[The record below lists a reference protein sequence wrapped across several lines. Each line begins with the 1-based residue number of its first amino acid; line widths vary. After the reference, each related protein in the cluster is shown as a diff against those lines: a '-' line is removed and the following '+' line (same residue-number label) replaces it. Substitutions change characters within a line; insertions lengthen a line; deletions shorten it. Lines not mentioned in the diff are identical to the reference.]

1 MPAGQVVNV
10 IVCSSAVPSG
20 GATAAGGLLAYGA
33 CPAGQTAYMVPAYLP
48 FSDSASYIDG
58 IMRPFDPAIAG
69 GIFGFGFGVV
79 VFFYLLGL
87 KGSVLIK
94 PFWSG
99 WGR

>member
-10 IVCSSAVPSG
+10 VVCSPTLPAG
-20 GATAAGGLLAYGA
+20 GATAATGLLSYGA
-33 CPAGQTAYMVPAYLP
+33 CPSGQTAYMVPSYLP
-48 FSDSASYIDG
+48 FSDSSGYIDG
-58 IMRPFDPAIAG
+58 LARPFDPTVAG

-79 VFFYLLGL
+79 VVFYLIGL

-99 WGR
+99 WR

>member
-1 MPAGQVVNV
+1 MP
-10 IVCSSAVPSG
+10 
-20 GATAAGGLLAYGA
+20 Y
-33 CPAGQTAYMVPAYLP
+33 
-48 FSDSASYIDG
+48 SDSGQYIDG
-58 IMRPFDPAIAG
+58 LMRPFDPAIAG
-69 GIFGFGFGVV
+69 GIFSFGFGMV